1 MPSARS
7 FALFKSG
14 QLEVMRVV
22 LPAGKAFPP
31 HRVAGEITVQCLE
44 GRIDFSVD
52 GVSQELRAGQLL
64 HLEGG
69 VLHGLVG
76 LEDGRRW
83 SPSCSARPEPPRGR
97 APFFLSHR
105 ARITAESSGRTNR
118 RPSHDEEEREMKQ
131 YGAEFIGT
139 FWLVLGGCGSA
150 VIAAAFPSVGI
161 GLLASRSPS
170 ASPC

>member
-1 MPSARS
+1 MALSHASSGQIVDILSTDGTLPSAKS
-7 FALFKSG
+7 FALFKSE

-52 GVSQELRAGQLL
+52 GQSQELRSGQLL

-76 LEDGRRW
+76 IED
-83 SPSCSARPEPPRGR
+83 SSA
-97 APFFLSHR
+97 
-105 ARITAESSGRTNR
+105 
-118 RPSHDEEEREMKQ
+118 
-131 YGAEFIGT
+131 
-139 FWLVLGGCGSA
+139 LVTIVLCKA
-150 VIAAAFPSVGI
+150 
-161 GLLASRSPS
+161 
-170 ASPC
+170 